1 MNPDSMNSPAWI
13 IFCYISFGVA
23 LTVPLLGVWL
33 MDQPLAV
40 KGFFSMGVLFLT
52 GSCFTLAKTL
62 RDEHEAKRFH
72 NKLDEAQTERLLREI
87 DKEKAA

>member
-13 IFCYISFGVA
+13 FFCYISFGVA
-23 LTVPLLGVWL
+23 LTVTLLGVWL
-33 MDQPLAV
+33 ADQPLAV